1 MLPAWRT
8 AGEGFALPACDV
20 VPSDVEGFMEEN
32 IRELKVH
39 DPLTGGA
46 LLMVVS
52 GDCPP
57 GSRHGLPR
65 GRPRDL
71 HTRLLFHPG
80 TMGGLWLHNGHA
92 PCR

>member
-65 GRPRDL
+65 GRPRGPAQSFPL
-71 HTRLLFHPG
+71 SSR
-80 TMGGLWLHNGHA
+80 HNGGSLA
-92 PCR
+92 A